1 MRYGLRT
8 MLLIVLLM
16 GGMVSSVF
24 ADWAASFVVYNGGM
38 YTVTEEELPS
48 ESIGDRIGQV
58 THYSD
63 EEGTYSG
70 NFSNRFPE
78 GTPYYA
84 IQDGLERDRIA
95 VKTEDGTFV
104 AAVYSGPYGASVS
117 KWATAPIWI
126 GVSAVVAGVAVA
138 VWRLISARSGRKEGV

>member
-1 MRYGLRT
+1 MRYKLFFLAALISCA
-8 MLLIVLLM
+8 LLPQA
-16 GGMVSSVF
+16 S

-38 YTVTEEELPS
+38 YTVTEEEIPS

-84 IQDGLERDRIA
+84 IQDGLERDRRLA
-95 VKTEDGTFV
+95 ARRRERAGRARRPRRGGNDRLFAAYFGRVRSSV
-104 AAVYSGPYGASVS
+104 AQVPGERHA
-117 KWATAPIWI
+117 
-126 GVSAVVAGVAVA
+126 
-138 VWRLISARSGRKEGV
+138 RRRRSG